1 MHPYQAQFFEQV
13 ADHRALLDVF
23 EYCSHTNLV
32 IKDLDSRFV
41 IGTQKWVEM
50 VGAKDREDVNLLKLN
65 ITGDPSS

>member
-1 MHPYQAQFFEQV
+1 MHPYQKRFFDRL
-13 ADHRALLDVF
+13 ADPKAMLDMF

-50 VGAKDREDVNLLKLN
+50 VGAKDREDVIGKCDYDYF
-65 ITGDPSS
+65 TQ